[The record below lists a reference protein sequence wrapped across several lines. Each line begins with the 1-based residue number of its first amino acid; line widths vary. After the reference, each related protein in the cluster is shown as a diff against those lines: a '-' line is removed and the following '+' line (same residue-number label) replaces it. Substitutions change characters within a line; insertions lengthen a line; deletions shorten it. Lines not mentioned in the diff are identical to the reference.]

1 MTHLPPIPSFLR
13 RAPLR
18 ARAALLALL
27 LTALPVAAAQSLPAL
42 LPDDVH
48 AALGLVD
55 LAAVEERL
63 APFLDEAERLGLV
76 DALSG
81 ALGGLGAGDLAEGDA
96 GLPAPFGDLTLLDL
110 VGREAWI
117 AVSASPFDP
126 LPAVTLLARTSA
138 TARDAFASAIADAS
152 TRPGTDRL
160 EEAGRPFY
168 VVVPEGGLLPDPD
181 QPGAD
186 VGLPLAYAQL
196 GDLVVLSSDPEVV
209 RFILRADAGSA
220 TGRLTDR
227 AAWQEL
233 QALGDG
239 HVLGFL
245 DPLPLTRA
253 LEPLATASGAG
264 PLLAR
269 IQDALATA
277 GPSVGVLRADDE
289 GLLTLGRQRPDPA
302 GPDPALYALLSRGV
316 APTLDVLTFAPAG
329 APTVSAGTADLPAWW
344 AWLDEVSRSAAELG
358 VPTAREALELL
369 ELDVDRLLLDWA
381 GDGWALVQ
389 TAPLSAAQPGTADAP
404 LLGEQ
409 VLLVRSRDD
418 ATAQTALQELFAL
431 AGATLGGFLDPS
443 GQGAAAPEVATVAG
457 LPVTRLRLSET
468 LVLDAAVVDGWAL
481 LSGSPD
487 ATAAVLGAY
496 AAGGGATALASLA
509 ADLPD
514 DVRSWSLAA
523 APSPDTGAADAL
535 IAQLQLLA
543 GLGGASTLDFEAVDR
558 ATEAVAAYA
567 AFLAERTGPSLSWTR
582 WEDDALVTRQRIF
595 LSW

>member
-1 MTHLPPIPSFLR
+1 MTHASPLRSFLR
-13 RAPLR
+13 AAPGRVRAT
-18 ARAALLALL
+18 LLALVL
-27 LTALPVAAAQSLPAL
+27 AALPVAAAQSLPSL

-63 APFLDEAERLGLV
+63 TPFLDEAERLGLV
-76 DALSG
+76 ETLGA
-81 ALGGLGAGDLAEGDA
+81 ALGGLTTADLEGDDA
-96 GLPAPFGDLTLLDL
+96 TLPAPFSDLTPLDL

-126 LPAVTLLARTSA
+126 LPAVTLLARTSDA
-138 TARDAFASAIADAS
+138 ARDAFASAIADAAA
-152 TRPGTDRL
+152 RPGTDRL
-160 EEAGRPFY
+160 EEAGRTLY
-168 VVVPEGGLLPDPD
+168 VFVPEGGTLPNPD

-196 GDLVVLSSDPEVV
+196 GDLVVLSTDPEVV
-209 RFILRADAGSA
+209 RFVLRADAGTA
-220 TGRLTDR
+220 GDRLTDR
-227 AAWQEL
+227 PAWQEL
-233 QALGDG
+233 LALGEG
-239 HVLGFL
+239 HVVGFL

-253 LEPLATASGAG
+253 LEPLAAASGAG

-269 IQDALATA
+269 VQDALATA
-277 GPSVGVLRADDE
+277 GASVGVLRADDE

-302 GPDPALYALLSRGV
+302 LYALLTRGV
-316 APTLDVLTFAPAG
+316 APGLDLLAFAPAG
-329 APTVSAGTADLPAWW
+329 APGVSAGTADLPAWW

-358 VPTAREALELL
+358 IPTAREALELL
-369 ELDVDRLLLDWA
+369 DLDVDRLLLDWA

-389 TAPLSAAQPGTADAP
+389 TAPVRAAQPGAADAP

-409 VLLVRSRDD
+409 VLIVRSRDD
-418 ATAQTALQELFAL
+418 AAARAALQELFTV

-443 GQGAAAPEVATVAG
+443 GQGVAAPEAATVAG

-487 ATAAVLGAY
+487 ATDAVLGAY
-496 AAGGGATALASLA
+496 AAGGGATALTSLA

-514 DVRSWSLAA
+514 GVRSWSLAA
-523 APSPDTGAADAL
+523 APSPDAGGADAL

-558 ATEAVAAYA
+558 AAEAIAAYA

-582 WEDDALVTRQRIF
+582 WEDGALITRQRIF

>member
-1 MTHLPPIPSFLR
+1 MTPLAPLRTIVR
-13 RAPLR
+13 RAPVR

-27 LTALPVAAAQSLPAL
+27 LAALPVATAQSLPSL
-42 LPDDVH
+42 LPDEVH

-63 APFLDEAERLGLV
+63 APFLDEADRLDLV
-76 DALSG
+76 AALAV
-81 ALGGLGAGDLAEGDA
+81 ALGGLGAGDLADEDA
-96 GLPAPFGDLTLLDL
+96 TLPAPFADLTLLDL

-126 LPAVTLLARTSA
+126 LPAVTLLARTSPA
-138 TARDAFASAIADAS
+138 AQDAFARAIADGAERS
-152 TRPGTDRL
+152 GTDRL
-160 EEAGRPFY
+160 EEAGRTFY
-168 VVVPEGGLLPDPD
+168 VFVPEGGMLPNPD

-196 GDLVVLSSDPEVV
+196 GDLVVLSTDLEVV
-209 RFILRADAGSA
+209 RFVLRADAGTA

-227 AAWQEL
+227 PAWQEL
-233 QALGDG
+233 LTLGDG
-239 HVLGFL
+239 HVVGFL

-253 LEPLATASGAG
+253 LEPLAAASGAG

-269 IQDALATA
+269 VQDALATA

-289 GLLTLGRQRPDPA
+289 GLLSLGRQRPDPA

-316 APTLDVLTFAPAG
+316 APALDLLAFAPAG
-329 APTVSAGTADLPAWW
+329 APAVSAGTADLPAWW
-344 AWLDEVSRSAAELG
+344 AWLDDVSRAAAELG
-358 VPTAREALELL
+358 VPTAGEALELL
-369 ELDVDRLLLDWA
+369 DLDVDRLLLDWA

-389 TAPLSAAQPGTADAP
+389 TAPLSAARPGAPEAP

-418 ATAQTALQELFAL
+418 AVAQAALQELFAL

-443 GQGAAAPEVATVAG
+443 GQGLAAPEATTVAG
-457 LPVTRLRLSET
+457 RAVTRLRLSDT
-468 LVLDAAVVDGWAL
+468 LILDAAVVDGWAL

-487 ATAAVLGAY
+487 ATAAVLDAY

-514 DVRSWSLAA
+514 GVRSWSLSA
-523 APSPDTGAADAL
+523 APSPDDGAAQAA

-558 ATEAVAAYA
+558 AAEAIAAYA